1 MFWARESAALQP
13 FGLHQVEPLNPA
25 SRALSKAENPIKGR
39 RLVSGRRFLGRL
51 GTFEKP
57 LKRHV
62 YFENWVALKSGFDL
76 SNFGFQGW
84 KWRQNPELH

>member
-1 MFWARESAALQP
+1 M
-13 FGLHQVEPLNPA
+13 
-25 SRALSKAENPIKGR
+25 
-39 RLVSGRRFLGRL
+39 GRL

-84 KWRQNPELH
+84 KVALIPTRLDFVPKFGDGKTGFSITWSWPAVSQFLS